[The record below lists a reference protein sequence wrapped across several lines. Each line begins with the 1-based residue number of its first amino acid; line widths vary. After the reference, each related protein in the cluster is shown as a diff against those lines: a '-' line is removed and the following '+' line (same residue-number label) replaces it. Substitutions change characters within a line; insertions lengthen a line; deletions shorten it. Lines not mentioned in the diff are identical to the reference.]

1 MKPPKSSSASQL
13 PTTSI
18 LPPDY
23 VRTPSGC
30 ETFLECCK
38 LFIPFCLVC
47 ALQKLASPQLKIED
61 FEDTLAALQCLTF
74 FFKWI
79 LIIRN
84 PAFMP
89 IAT

>member
-1 MKPPKSSSASQL
+1 M
-13 PTTSI
+13 
-18 LPPDY
+18 
-23 VRTPSGC
+23 
-30 ETFLECCK
+30 
-38 LFIPFCLVC
+38 C

-61 FEDTLAALQCLTF
+61 LRVFEDTLAALQCLTF

-89 IAT
+89 IATQCVISG